1 MQPKVPVPPAAPRRR
16 RLAVLAVAMGAL
28 IAAGTPLSAQ
38 MLNQNTGIGRT
49 MPGRGPSGGG
59 FAAGAA
65 IGLGLGVLGTIATQN
80 AEAEDDFGD
89 RRRPRRVRII
99 EDDDDLPVRTRR
111 SDGDA
116 PPRRR
121 PPRPTETPL
130 AAGIQIPSRGETRYV
145 PGEVLIEL
153 RSDRAIEPIARRF
166 GLTLLES
173 RPFHLTGSTLH
184 RLRAPAG
191 RSTIDALTRLRGDRA
206 IAFAQPNWLYTLQ
219 QDARPPETEAAPPI
233 AAAPAPEASAP
244 PPVAETSA
252 PPASEAPAAA
262 ASAPSAD
269 AARVAAE
276 PPSTPVA
283 ETPVVA
289 PAEPAPA
296 VVAEPIAPPAA
307 APAEPTAATAPT
319 SEPAP
324 AAAVTAATPAA
335 TTPAP
340 MPGQYAVDKLHLA
353 AAHERARGRDVLVA
367 VIDTGADL
375 DHPELAG
382 AVAATF
388 DALEG
393 ADPAPGKHGTAMA
406 GAVAAR
412 LRLSGTAPA
421 ARLLAARAFGPPGAD
436 GLAQGSTFHV
446 AKCLDWAADRRA
458 RIVSMSFAGPSDAL
472 LSRLLAA
479 ADKKGIVAIA
489 AAGNAGPQSA
499 PLYPAAEPS
508 VVAVTASDA
517 DDRVLPAANRG
528 AHVLLTAPGVDVL
541 VPAPRGA
548 YDLTSGTSVAA
559 AEVSGVAALL
569 LEARADLKP
578 QEVRRLLAETAVD
591 LGPPGRDPIFGAGL
605 VDAAAA
611 LARLR

>member
-1 MQPKVPVPPAAPRRR
+1 MQPIAPVSSARPHRR
-16 RLAVLAVAMGAL
+16 RLTVLAVAIGAL
-28 IAAGTPLSAQ
+28 IAGSAPLSAQ

-49 MPGRGPSGGG
+49 MPSRGGGGGG

-65 IGLGLGVLGTIATQN
+65 IGLGLGVLGAIATQN
-80 AEAEDDFGD
+80 ADAADDFGD

-99 EDDDDLPVRTRR
+99 EEDGDGPVYSRR
-111 SDGDA
+111 PDGDA

-121 PPRPTETPL
+121 PPKPTEKQPL
-130 AAGIQIPSRGETRYV
+130 ATVQIPSRGETRYV

-153 RSDRAIEPIARRF
+153 KSDRAIEPIARRF

-219 QDARPPETEAAPPI
+219 QDARPPQTEPAAPVEASTASAPTPEAAVAAAPTEAA
-233 AAAPAPEASAP
+233 ATAAP
-244 PPVAETSA
+244 
-252 PPASEAPAAA
+252 
-262 ASAPSAD
+262 
-269 AARVAAE
+269 
-276 PPSTPVA
+276 
-283 ETPVVA
+283 
-289 PAEPAPA
+289 
-296 VVAEPIAPPAA
+296 PPAA
-307 APAEPTAATAPT
+307 AIGETPAEAPT
-319 SEPAP
+319 SAAAPSTPAGP
-324 AAAVTAATPAA
+324 IAVTAATPAA
-335 TTPAP
+335 TPAP
-340 MPGQYAVDKLHLA
+340 LPGQYAVEKLHLGV
-353 AAHERARGRDVLVA
+353 AHARARGRDVLVA

-375 DHPELAG
+375 DHPELVG
-382 AVAATF
+382 AVAATY

-421 ARLLAARAFGPPGAD
+421 ARLLTARAFGPPAAN

-446 AKCLDWAADRRA
+446 AKCLDWAADQQA
-458 RIVSMSFAGPSDAL
+458 RIVSMSFAGPADAL
-472 LSRLLAA
+472 LGRLLAA
-479 ADKKGIVAIA
+479 ADKKGIVAVA

-499 PLYPAAEPS
+499 PLHPAAEPS

-517 DDRVLPAANRG
+517 EDHILPAANRG
-528 AHVLLTAPGVDVL
+528 AHILLTAPGVDVL

-591 LGPPGRDPIFGAGL
+591 LGAPGRDPIFGAGL

>member
-1 MQPKVPVPPAAPRRR
+1 MQPIAPVSPARPHRR
-16 RLAVLAVAMGAL
+16 RLTVLAVAIGAL
-28 IAAGTPLSAQ
+28 IAGSAPLSAQ

-49 MPGRGPSGGG
+49 MPSRGGGGGG

-65 IGLGLGVLGTIATQN
+65 IGLGLGVLGAIATQN
-80 AEAEDDFGD
+80 ADAADDFGD

-99 EDDDDLPVRTRR
+99 EEDGDGPVYSRR
-111 SDGDA
+111 PDGDA

-121 PPRPTETPL
+121 PPKPTETQPL
-130 AAGIQIPSRGETRYV
+130 ATIQIPSRGETRYV

-153 RSDRAIEPIARRF
+153 KSDRAIEPIARRF

-184 RLRAPAG
+184 RLRASAG

-219 QDARPPETEAAPPI
+219 QDARPPEQEPAPQAAVAVP
-233 AAAPAPEASAP
+233 AGAPEASAP
-244 PPVAETSA
+244 APEAPVAAA
-252 PPASEAPAAA
+252 PLEAAA
-262 ASAPSAD
+262 TAAPTPSPPIGEMPVAAPS
-269 AARVAAE
+269 
-276 PPSTPVA
+276 
-283 ETPVVA
+283 
-289 PAEPAPA
+289 EPAPA
-296 VVAEPIAPPAA
+296 VVAEPVAPAASAPAEAPASAA
-307 APAEPTAATAPT
+307 APST
-319 SEPAP
+319 PAGP
-324 AAAVTAATPAA
+324 IAVTAATPAA

-340 MPGQYAVDKLHLA
+340 LPGQYAVEKLHLGV
-353 AAHERARGRDVLVA
+353 AHARARGRDVLVA

-375 DHPELAG
+375 DHPELVG
-382 AVAATF
+382 AVAATY

-421 ARLLAARAFGPPGAD
+421 ARLLTARAFGPPAAN

-446 AKCLDWAADRRA
+446 AKCLDWAADQQA
-458 RIVSMSFAGPSDAL
+458 RIVSMSFAGPADAL
-472 LSRLLAA
+472 LGRLLAA
-479 ADKKGIVAIA
+479 ADKKGIVAVA

-499 PLYPAAEPS
+499 PLHPAAEPS

-517 DDRVLPAANRG
+517 EDHILPAANRG
-528 AHVLLTAPGVDVL
+528 AHILLTAPGVDVL

-591 LGPPGRDPIFGAGL
+591 LGAPGRDPIFGAGL